1 MLQRKAEREREKGA
15 ILPNCYGKIIL
26 SEKAGR
32 GRSDDGGGD
41 DDGVWTVDESAPLDG
56 GRGDGGGGR
65 SHSGTHTQTGA
76 HLVQVRI
83 GTVLSWT
90 RRYK

>member
-26 SEKAGR
+26 SEKAGQ

-41 DDGVWTVDESAPLDG
+41 DDGVWTAVLCERSMRALLWMVG
-56 GRGDGGGGR
+56 GVTGEGGGLTQE
-65 SHSGTHTQTGA
+65 HTHKQGP
-76 HLVQVRI
+76 I
-83 GTVLSWT
+83 WFKWG
-90 RRYK
+90 

>member
-1 MLQRKAEREREKGA
+1 MR
-15 ILPNCYGKIIL
+15 
-26 SEKAGR
+26 
-32 GRSDDGGGD
+32 
-41 DDGVWTVDESAPLDG
+41 TVDESALLDG

-83 GTVLSWT
+83 GTVLS
-90 RRYK
+90 

>member
-32 GRSDDGGGD
+32 GRSDDDGGD
-41 DDGVWTVDESAPLDG
+41 DDGV
-56 GRGDGGGGR
+56 
-65 SHSGTHTQTGA
+65 
-76 HLVQVRI
+76 
-83 GTVLSWT
+83 
-90 RRYK
+90 